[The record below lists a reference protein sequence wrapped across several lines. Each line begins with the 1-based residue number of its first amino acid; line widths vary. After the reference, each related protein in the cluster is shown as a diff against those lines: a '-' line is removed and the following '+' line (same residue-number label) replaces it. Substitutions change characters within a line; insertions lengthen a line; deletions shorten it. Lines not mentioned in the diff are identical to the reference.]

1 MSRRLGGLTSG
12 EVARRLSADGPNLVP
27 TARRTRLAERVLSQL
42 RDPLVMVL
50 LVAAVLTIATGDWT
64 DAGVV
69 LLVIV
74 VNTAAGVT
82 QEVRADQAIA
92 ALGALRAPEARVVR
106 DGRERAVPAR
116 DVVVGDLLVL
126 TEGAIVPADAV
137 VVEAAGLLVDEAALT
152 GESEPVAKTP
162 DQAAA
167 TPGTHDAG
175 PPSPLPA
182 HEPARGRNGGC
193 ARPEPR
199 GRHRDRAGERDGPD
213 RGPDGHRA
221 RADPPCSVGSPS
233 WPGCWPSSPS
243 GSPPSCWS
251 SGWPAAS
258 GSS

>member
-1 MSRRLGGLTSG
+1 VSRRLGGLTSG

-137 VVEAAGLLVDEAALT
+137 VVEAAGLTRRSAWPWRLC
-152 GESEPVAKTP
+152 
-162 DQAAA
+162 
-167 TPGTHDAG
+167 
-175 PPSPLPA
+175 PSRCRRSSRSRSA
-182 HEPARGRNGGC
+182 
-193 ARPEPR
+193 
-199 GRHRDRAGERDGPD
+199 RAGWPLAMLWSGACRRSRLWGRSPSS
-213 RGPDGHRA
+213 RRTRPALSPRA
-221 RADPPCSVGSPS
+221 R
-233 WPGCWPSSPS
+233 
-243 GSPPSCWS
+243 
-251 SGWPAAS
+251 
-258 GSS
+258 